1 MEEIVIIGSG
11 GHAKVVIDCVE
22 QSNQHTIIGFIDEHK
37 PPGTQVYGYEVLGGL
52 EVLLASGGR
61 ADSGIV
67 AIGDNWTRSAMVDRI
82 MQLNPQFRFM
92 TSVHPSA
99 SIARGVTI
107 GEGTV
112 VMAGAII
119 NSDTEI
125 GKHCI
130 LNTKS
135 SVDHDSI
142 VGDFAALAPNATTG
156 GQVRVG
162 RYSVLSLGAQV
173 IHAIEIGE
181 HSVIGAGSTVL
192 SSIASNAVAYGTPA
206 KVVRTRECG
215 ERYL

>member
-22 QSNQHTIIGFIDEHK
+22 QSKQHMIIGLIDEHK
-37 PPGTQVYGYEVLGGL
+37 PPGTHVYGYEVLGGL
-52 EVLLASGGR
+52 DTLRAS
-61 ADSGIV
+61 SGIV
-67 AIGDNWTRSAMVDRI
+67 AIGDNWIRSLMVDRI

-135 SVDHDSI
+135 SVDHDSRI
-142 VGDFAALAPNATTG
+142 GDFAALAPNATTG
-156 GQVRVG
+156 GQVRMG
-162 RYSVLSLGAQV
+162 QYSVLSLGAQV

-192 SSIASNAVAYGTPA
+192 TSIASNAVAYGTPA
-206 KVVRTRECG
+206 KVVRTRERG